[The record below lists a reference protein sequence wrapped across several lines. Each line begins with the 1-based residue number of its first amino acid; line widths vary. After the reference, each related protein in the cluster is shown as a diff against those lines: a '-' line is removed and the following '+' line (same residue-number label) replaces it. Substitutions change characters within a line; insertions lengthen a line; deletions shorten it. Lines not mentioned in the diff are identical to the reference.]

1 MVDTTPRILADLK
14 HAISSTIIVHNTH
27 NFYSQK
33 EKLMARKAQPSAKAG
48 RVAIQDLMKL
58 VNKKA
63 GRNVAHD
70 LTGDNPTAVKE
81 WIPTGSRWLDSIV
94 CKGQM
99 GGIPVG
105 KVTEIAGLESTGKSY
120 MAAQVAANAQ
130 KQGKLVVYFD
140 SESAI
145 DPSFLERTGCD
156 LARLMYVQASS
167 VEFVLET
174 IEELLGAT
182 EDQLVFIWDSLAF
195 TPSVSDVEG
204 DFNPQSSMA
213 VKARILAKGMSKLV
227 IPIADRQATLIVL
240 NQLKTNIPQGPNAR
254 IVAMTT
260 PYTTPGGKAM
270 HYSYSLRIWL
280 TGRKA
285 KSSFIEDE
293 KGFRIGSEVKC
304 KLEKSRFGT
313 QGRSCAFRILWGT
326 EEIGIRDE
334 ESWFDAIKGSEC
346 LTSAGAWYTL
356 TMPEGYTKK
365 FQPSKWS
372 QLITSD
378 VEFKEHVIRLMD
390 EEIVQKFDRREGNA
404 DAFYSEP
411 EDLTVPLKD

>member
-1 MVDTTPRILADLK
+1 MAKR
-14 HAISSTIIVHNTH
+14 AIN
-27 NFYSQK
+27 
-33 EKLMARKAQPSAKAG
+33 KAG
-48 RVAIQDLMKL
+48 RVNIQDLMKL

-63 GRNVAHD
+63 GQNVAHN
-70 LTGDNPTAVKE
+70 LTGDNPTSVKE

-94 CKGQM
+94 SKGKLT
-99 GGIPVG
+99 GIPVG

-120 MAAQVAANAQ
+120 MAVQVAANAQ
-130 KQGKLVVYFD
+130 KTGKVVVYFD

-145 DPSFLERTGCD
+145 DPGFLERAGCD
-156 LARLMYVQASS
+156 LERLMYVQASS

-182 EDQLVFIWDSLAF
+182 DEQMVFIWDSLAF

-227 IPIADRQATLIVL
+227 IPIADKQATLIVL

-260 PYTTPGGKAM
+260 PYVTPGGKAM
-270 HYSYSLRIWL
+270 HYAYSLRIWL

-293 KGFRIGSEVKC
+293 KGFRIGSEVKV

-313 QGRSCAFRILWGT
+313 QGRSCAFRIMWGT
-326 EEIGIRDE
+326 EDVGIRDE
-334 ESWFDAIKGSEC
+334 ESWFDAIKGSEH
-346 LTSAGAWYTL
+346 LSSAGAWYTL
-356 TMPEGYTKK
+356 SMPDGYSKK
-365 FQPSKWS
+365 FQPSKWTD
-372 QLITSD
+372 LAKND
-378 VEFKEHVIRLMD
+378 EEFRSRVIQIMD
-390 EEIVQKFDRREGNA
+390 EEIVQKFDKRQGDA
-404 DAFYSEP
+404 SAFYEDP
-411 EDLTVPLKD
+411 EDLTVPVKE